1 MTGVQTCA
9 LPISGFLGIS
19 NLLRGTVAGTDT
31 VTLAEGTTIRV
42 KPEAL
47 AGRSGE
53 VAVGIRPEKI
63 SPEASGAN
71 SLPGMV
77 KESAYI
83 GVSTQYIVRTQ
94 NGDITVVVLNDRP
107 GTVPRK
113 PGDQLTLS
121 WEPEATFVVDPME
134 EAA

>member
-1 MTGVQTCA
+1 
-9 LPISGFLGIS
+9 
-19 NLLRGTVAGTDT
+19 
-31 VTLAEGTTIRV
+31 
-42 KPEAL
+42 
-47 AGRSGE
+47 
-53 VAVGIRPEKI
+53 
-63 SPEASGAN
+63 
-71 SLPGMV
+71 MV